1 MNEIIFFDLVLLV
14 YLFGN
19 GRFKSVMI
27 LIETIS
33 SCEEILAG
41 TNPSKNPN

>member
-1 MNEIIFFDLVLLV
+1 MNEVIFFYLVLLV
-14 YLFGN
+14 YLFVN

-27 LIETIS
+27 IIETLS
-33 SCEEILAG
+33 SFEEILAG